1 MSLVQKSA
9 VAIALIGAVH
19 AQQSALNIFFPD
31 VSGDL
36 VGSVIASDSAATTLV
51 VACAPTVSAS
61 DCELPSPITV
71 TAGPSTFI
79 ASLEQVVTETDT
91 ITAQINCALDGTT
104 AATCAQTFVGPANW
118 LVDQESASTTNTEII
133 TTAST
138 DVLTG
143 TDVTF
148 QSITLV
154 DSIDSGAAATTGPSG
169 SGSTAAS
176 TKSGSGTHSSTGSA
190 SRTSSGSSTVSQTG
204 SSTSSGAGAA
214 SQTGNSAT
222 RTDSRA
228 LAFSVLGAGFL
239 ALTAFVL

>member
-1 MSLVQKSA
+1 MSLIQKSA
-9 VAIALIGAVH
+9 VAVALIGAVH
-19 AQQSALNIFFPD
+19 AQQSVINIFFPD
-31 VSGDL
+31 VAGDL
-36 VGSVIASDSAATTLV
+36 VGSVISSDSAATTLV
-51 VACAPTVSAS
+51 VACPATVSAV
-61 DCELPSPITV
+61 DCELPTPITV
-71 TAGPSTFI
+71 TAGPSTFV
-79 ASLEQVVTETDT
+79 AGLEQVVTETDT
-91 ITAQINCALDGTT
+91 ITAQINCVVEGTT

-118 LVDQESASTTNTEII
+118 LVDQESASTTNTEI
-133 TTAST
+133 TTTVTT

-148 QSITLV
+148 QAITLV

-176 TKSGSGTHSSTGSA
+176 TRSGTGSSTGSA
-190 SRTSSGSSTVSQTG
+190 TGTSSGSSTVSQTG

-214 SQTGNSAT
+214 SQTGNSAS

-228 LAFSVLGAGFL
+228 LAFSALGAGLL